1 MILITAD
8 DLGAHEFESG
18 KRNSRELALTD
29 WVRVAGLLIFVP
41 AFFPGESIGLAAL
54 RIMRVFQANRSST
67 FVWRGF
73 PRAKRIP

>member
-41 AFFPGESIGLAAL
+41 AFFPVVP
-54 RIMRVFQANRSST
+54 R
-67 FVWRGF
+67 RGGTAG
-73 PRAKRIP
+73 RAGRAVRCQIKCGWP